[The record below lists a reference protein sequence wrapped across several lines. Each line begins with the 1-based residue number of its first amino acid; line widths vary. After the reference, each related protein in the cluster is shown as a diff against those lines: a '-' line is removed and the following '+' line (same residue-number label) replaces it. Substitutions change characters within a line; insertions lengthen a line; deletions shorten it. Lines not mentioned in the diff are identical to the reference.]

1 MWGLLGFR
9 IKIYPFGVA
18 FIIFMLLLEKCFLTA
33 PHPAHP
39 PGVPA
44 PPPGVPAPP
53 PGVSMCDYAL
63 INLFIV

>member
-44 PPPGVPAPP
+44 PPPGV
-53 PGVSMCDYAL
+53 SMCDYAL